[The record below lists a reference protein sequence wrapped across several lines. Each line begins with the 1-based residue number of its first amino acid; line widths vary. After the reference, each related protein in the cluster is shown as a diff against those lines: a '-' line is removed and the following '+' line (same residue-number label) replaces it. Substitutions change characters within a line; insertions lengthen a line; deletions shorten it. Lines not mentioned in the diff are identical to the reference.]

1 MSDDL
6 VIGPHGTRADT
17 SELVRAA
24 QRYGSLSTELAGC
37 LGQLAAADRLIGAAG
52 LIAADAPY
60 SAMQAEQAID
70 DATVALAR
78 ARESA
83 DAVARGLNYVASEFE
98 LQERMLARSSQEL
111 AALLGYGIGFFL
123 PILSVLALNGAIF
136 FGGAAAAGSLLL
148 PEEARARAFE
158 KARRW
163 LRTTAWVLSDP
174 AFVEFVR
181 LGVLSADDVGA
192 GRAGVPL
199 VLARLLGDEGLGVSG
214 VDTSAAFLGAA
225 GAAAGVLTES
235 AVIVRKHAAPDAA
248 PARGAQ
254 DRIERIPDEPHQVR
268 IDRYETPGQA
278 PRFEVY
284 IAGTSGA
291 ADQPWDMTSNVRAL
305 AGADSGSYRAVLDAM
320 RQAGVET
327 GSAVVFTGYSQGGMI
342 AAQLAASGRFSTEG
356 LVTVGA
362 PAGQVAVPHTIP
374 YLAIEH
380 TNDLVPALSGSF
392 ESSQPVLVRRQLYDG
407 KAPTTGELLPAHQL
421 TNYRDT
427 AGLVDAS
434 DDIRITGV
442 LAGIDAGSA
451 GTVTSTVFRATRTP

>member
-24 QRYGSLSTELAGC
+24 QRYRVLSTELTGC
-37 LGQLAAADRLIGAAG
+37 LAHLAAADRLIGVPG
-52 LIAADAPY
+52 LVAADAPY
-60 SAMQAEQAID
+60 SAMLAERAID

-78 ARESA
+78 ARENA
-83 DAVARGLNYVASEFE
+83 DVLSRGLTNVASEFE
-98 LQERMLARSSQEL
+98 LQERMLARSNQEL
-111 AALLGYGIGFFL
+111 AALLGYGVGFFL

-136 FGGAAAAGSLLL
+136 FGAAAAAGSLLL

-158 KARRW
+158 NAREW
-163 LRTTAWVLSDP
+163 LGTKAWVLSDP

-199 VLARLLGDEGLGVSG
+199 MLARLLGDEGFGVTG
-214 VDTSAAFLGAA
+214 VDTSAAFFGAA

-235 AVIVRKHAAPDAA
+235 AVRVHKRSAPDAA
-248 PARGAQ
+248 PARGAL

-268 IDRYETPGQA
+268 IDRYQTPGQA

-291 ADQPWDMTSNVRAL
+291 AGQPWDMTSNVRAL

-320 RQAGVET
+320 RQAGVEP

-342 AAQLAASGRFSTEG
+342 AAGLAASGQFSTEG

-362 PAGQVAVPHTIP
+362 PAGQIAVPYTIP

-407 KAPTTGELLPAHQL
+407 QAPTAGELLPAHQL

-434 DDIRITGV
+434 DDARIAGV
-442 LAGIDAGSA
+442 LASIDAGSA
-451 GTVTSTVFRATRTP
+451 GTVTSTVFRAVRD